1 MQVCRSAGASEIGDF
16 RASSLGTLV
25 HMVASGTG
33 VTLLPSIAVD
43 IEGERNPTLVSLPF
57 TKPRPN
63 RTIGLAWR
71 STTAR
76 AEEFALLGESII
88 ASHGRG

>member
-1 MQVCRSAGASEIGDF
+1 
-16 RASSLGTLV
+16 
-25 HMVASGTG
+25 MVAGG
-33 VTLLPSIAVD
+33 VGITLLPMMAVA
-43 IEGERNPTLVSLPF
+43 GTARTQPNLVFVPFERPSPG
-57 TKPRPN
+57 

-88 ASHGRG
+88 ASRGRG